1 MGDHAGIV
9 GGECFWKFGTRQ
21 ESWINET
28 GFPSRLQV
36 NACGSTPNFYQL
48 KYVIFA
54 VFGAMDDWEGVG
66 RSGRPMVRWK
76 GHEVLFQQETFFLSY
91 PLRIMGFKV
100 QTESIFFKE
109 LALSPA
115 VG

>member
-1 MGDHAGIV
+1 
-9 GGECFWKFGTRQ
+9 
-21 ESWINET
+21 
-28 GFPSRLQV
+28 
-36 NACGSTPNFYQL
+36 
-48 KYVIFA
+48 VIFA

>member
-76 GHEVLFQQETFFLSY
+76 GHEVLFQRETFFCHI
-91 PLRIMGFKV
+91 PLGSWVSKFK
-100 QTESIFFKE
+100 QNQFF
-109 LALSPA
+109 
-115 VG
+115 